1 MPINTLESLP
11 WRGSHHDFCRER
23 FESLLEQAGIRIDG
37 DRPWDIRV
45 HDPAFFRRM
54 FADASLGLGESYVDG
69 WWDCDRPDELICRIV
84 RAGLADRFR
93 SWRDIAAALQ
103 ASLFNLQHAAR
114 AFHVGQRHYDIGND
128 LYSRMLDRRM
138 IYSCGYWKDAATLDE
153 AQAAKLDLAF
163 RKIGLEPGMRVLD
176 IGCGWGGA
184 AKLAAEK
191 YGVEVYGVTVSA
203 EQARHAREICQGL
216 PVTIELKDYR
226 EIDGRFDRAY
236 SLGMFE
242 HVGCKNY
249 ATYMKVVA
257 DHLADDGLFLL
268 HTIGINTSENHG
280 NPWVERYIFPNSML
294 PSIAQIGA
302 AIENRLVMEDW
313 QNFGPDYDRTL
324 LTWHENFERHWP
336 ELRPQYG
343 DRFYRMWRFY
353 LLSFAGAFR
362 ARYIQLWQIVLS
374 PKGLPR
380 RYDAPR

>member
-1 MPINTLESLP
+1 MPINTLDSFRWP
-11 WRGSHHDFCRER
+11 GCRHDYCKER
-23 FESLLEQAGIRIDG
+23 LESLLEIADVRIDG
-37 DRPWDIRV
+37 GRPWDLRV
-45 HDPAFFRRM
+45 HNPAFFRRI

-69 WWDCDRPDELICRIV
+69 WWDCARIDELIYRIV
-84 RAGLADRFR
+84 RARLPDRFR
-93 SWRDIAAALQ
+93 CWRDLAAAVQ
-103 ASLFNLQHAAR
+103 ARFFNLQHITR

-138 IYSCGYWKDAATLDE
+138 IYSCGYWKH
-153 AQAAKLDLAF
+153 AQNLEQAQEAKLDLVF
-163 RKIGLEPGMRVLD
+163 RKIGLKPGMRVLD

-184 AKLAAEK
+184 AKFAAEK
-191 YGVEVYGVTVSA
+191 YGAEVYGVTVSA
-203 EQARHAREICQGL
+203 EQARHAREVCRGL

-226 EIDGRFDRAY
+226 DIEGRFDRAY

-249 ATYMKVVA
+249 SAYMNVVA
-257 DHLADDGLFLL
+257 DRLAEDGLFLL
-268 HTIGINTSENHG
+268 HTIGSNVSDHCG
-280 NPWVERYIFPNSML
+280 NLWVERYIFPNSML

-302 AIENRLVMEDW
+302 ATENRLVVEDW

-324 LTWHENFERHWP
+324 LAWHDNFECQWTA
-336 ELRPQYG
+336 LRYRYG

-362 ARYIQLWQIVLS
+362 ARYIQLWQLVLS
-374 PKGLPR
+374 PQGLPR